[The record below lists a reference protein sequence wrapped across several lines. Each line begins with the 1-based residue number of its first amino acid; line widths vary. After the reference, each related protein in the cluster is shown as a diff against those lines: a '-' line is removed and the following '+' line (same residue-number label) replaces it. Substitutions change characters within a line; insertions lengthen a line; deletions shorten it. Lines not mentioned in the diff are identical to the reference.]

1 MLICSANYP
10 VTTTAAN
17 HIYINY
23 KPSLLSCK
31 LGYFVWLDY
40 VLTAMGDRVQSPAV
54 LIYFHHTLDLD
65 YN

>member
-23 KPSLLSCK
+23 KPSLLNCK
-31 LGYFVWLDY
+31 LGYFYLEVEIFYY
-40 VLTAMGDRVQSPAV
+40 VVITFSK
-54 LIYFHHTLDLD
+54 II
-65 YN
+65 